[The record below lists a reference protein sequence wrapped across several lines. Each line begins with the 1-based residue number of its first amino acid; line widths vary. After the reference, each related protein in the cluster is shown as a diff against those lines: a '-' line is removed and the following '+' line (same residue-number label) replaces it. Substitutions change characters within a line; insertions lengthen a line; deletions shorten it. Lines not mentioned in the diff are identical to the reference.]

1 VVQVN
6 DNSIELFTNKLIYS
20 PIPVG
25 LLTSHALLSKTS
37 HLYDVE
43 VYEARDSPFLEV
55 QGPRSYSLG
64 LNIRGQTA
72 IKHFDINGRSLGLYE
87 AISQHGVLSE
97 SFYLHIGKLKLQI
110 RKPNNNKN
118 ASAPP
123 PTLMIS
129 RSKLVGGLVQ
139 SGIQCYGDRFKI
151 KYNTKAIDI
160 DLLQKKIYFSDGS
173 VKDYDLLIGADGV
186 NSQVR
191 KSMENQLAIKVEETI
206 LPGQYKVMQAKLP
219 PTLEADS
226 IHAMECTNK
235 EKSNI
240 GLFLIPS
247 PQNETCVLINWRNA
261 SNVPSYFPDT
271 TDSDITRIQDTI
283 EKDFPLFGRPSK
295 ESVEILQKQ
304 TPSVALTIRA
314 NSYASPNNGVMMLG
328 DAAHSTGGTL
338 GQGANSGLLDVVN
351 LGTNNYSL
359 TRGFTHLLAFV
370 LQLTQIQYYKKIM
383 IILSNR

>member
-1 VVQVN
+1 
-6 DNSIELFTNKLIYS
+6 
-20 PIPVG
+20 
-25 LLTSHALLSKTS
+25 
-37 HLYDVE
+37 
-43 VYEARDSPFLEV
+43 
-55 QGPRSYSLG
+55 
-64 LNIRGQTA
+64 
-72 IKHFDINGRSLGLYE
+72 
-87 AISQHGVLSE
+87 
-97 SFYLHIGKLKLQI
+97 
-110 RKPNNNKN
+110 
-118 ASAPP
+118 
-123 PTLMIS
+123 
-129 RSKLVGGLVQ
+129 
-139 SGIQCYGDRFKI
+139 
-151 KYNTKAIDI
+151 
-160 DLLQKKIYFSDGS
+160 LLQKKIYFSDGS

-191 KSMENQLAIKVEETI
+191 KSMENQRAIKVEETI

-314 NSYASPNNGVMMLG
+314 NSYASPNNGVLMLG

>member
-1 VVQVN
+1 M
-6 DNSIELFTNKLIYS
+6 
-20 PIPVG
+20 
-25 LLTSHALLSKTS
+25 LSKTS
-37 HLYDVE
+37 QIYDVE
-43 VYEARDSPFLEV
+43 VYEARDSPNMEI

-72 IKHFDINGRSLGLYE
+72 IKHFDVNNRSLGLYK
-87 AISQHGVLSE
+87 AISQYGVLSE

-110 RKPNNNKN
+110 RKPNNNNNNNNNNNK
-118 ASAPP
+118 AVSPP

-129 RSKLVGGLVQ
+129 RNKLVGALEQ
-139 SGIQCYGDRFKI
+139 SGIQCYGDRFKV
-151 KYNTKAIDI
+151 KYNTKAVDI
-160 DLLQKKIYFSDGS
+160 DLLKKKIYFSDGTT
-173 VKDYDLLIGADGV
+173 KDYDLLIGADGV

-191 KSMENQLAIKVEETI
+191 KSMENQLGIKVEETI
-206 LPGQYKVMQAKLP
+206 LPGQYKVMQTKLP
-219 PTLEADS
+219 ASLEPDS

-247 PQNETCVLINWRNA
+247 PQNETCVLINWRNE
-261 SNVPSYFPDT
+261 STVPSYFKGTKD
-271 TDSDITRIQDTI
+271 DDISKIQDSI

-314 NSYASPNNGVMMLG
+314 NSYASPTNGVLMLG
-328 DAAHSTGGTL
+328 DSAHSTGGTL

-351 LGTNNYSL
+351 LGNPFYTD
-359 TRGFTHLLAFV
+359 
-370 LQLTQIQYYKKIM
+370 
-383 IILSNR
+383 